1 MRLVIRIQVIWWKRF
16 ITCLKNLV
24 KKRSVL
30 RWKCCIKNLK
40 TTIRRWILH
49 RSSVISLPK
58 CSFFEFNFVPLQPK
72 AAKFH
77 LNTYFPIMG
86 KLMLLLYF
94 ILSVFPADATE
105 NRRHIHVVRRGSKKS
120 HRGDTVAKIWI
131 EENGE
136 KKIEVAWSELTAD
149 EEALIIETIDK
160 HWDEL
165 NRMIDDVFA
174 GKKITIKRIK

>member
-1 MRLVIRIQVIWWKRF
+1 
-16 ITCLKNLV
+16 
-24 KKRSVL
+24 
-30 RWKCCIKNLK
+30 
-40 TTIRRWILH
+40 
-49 RSSVISLPK
+49 
-58 CSFFEFNFVPLQPK
+58 
-72 AAKFH
+72 
-77 LNTYFPIMG
+77 MG
-86 KLMLLLYF
+86 KLMILLYF

-131 EENGE
+131 EENGQ
-136 KKIEVAWSELTAD
+136 KKIEIAWSELSAD
-149 EEALIIETIDK
+149 EETLIVEAIDK